1 MGIAEGLGHGTMG
14 GMNYLVFIAVGAL
27 AGWLALLVTKGRG
40 VGFLGTVL
48 VGVLGALLGG
58 FVLGALGFGIH
69 GLPAQ
74 ILSAFLG
81 SLLLLFLLR
90 LARK

>member
-1 MGIAEGLGHGTMG
+1 MKVLMFVVI
-14 GMNYLVFIAVGAL
+14 GAL
-27 AGWLALLVTKGRG
+27 AGWLALLVTKSRG

-58 FVLGALGFGIH
+58 FLLGALGFGIH

-74 ILSAFLG
+74 ALTAFLG
-81 SLLLLFLLR
+81 SVLLLFLLR
-90 LARK
+90 LARR